1 MVNKLEQVL
10 DAIAEAIISSPNV
23 DPQLVNDNQKTIRN
37 GIISRGRSNSEK
49 LMLLSGLLV
58 LSNNKEYLH
67 ENDHLKVLVNL
78 LNKKSKILLIK
89 L

>member
-37 GIISRGRSNSEK
+37 GN
-49 LMLLSGLLV
+49 
-58 LSNNKEYLH
+58 
-67 ENDHLKVLVNL
+67 
-78 LNKKSKILLIK
+78 IK
-89 L
+89 R